1 MGLQEIRYMT
11 KVHRLGLGLQKALSA
26 RNIEIA
32 LKEIRADK
40 DKTYAF
46 YTVGSVGL
54 PPNVHP
60 EDLSGADTEQFLT
73 VAIGYPVKAI
83 NGSGLTYCIKLDNL
97 ANEF

>member
-32 LKEIRADK
+32 FKEIHADK
-40 DKTYAF
+40 GETYVF
-46 YTVGSVGL
+46 YRVGSVGL
-54 PPNVHP
+54 PPNIHP

-73 VAIGYPVKAI
+73 IAIGYPVKAI
-83 NGSGLTYCIKLDNL
+83 NGSGLTYCIKLSDS
-97 ANEF
+97 ANKF